1 MDFDLDLAKS
11 QSSDN
16 PVYYIQYAHA
26 RICSVLRQLKER
38 GLTWDEQ
45 KGMANLVVLQEPHEL
60 MLQNLISRYPEVI
73 EAAAEVC
80 EPHQLAYYL
89 RELAN
94 ALHSYYNAV
103 QLLCE
108 DELQRAARLCL
119 LKAVQHVLRNGLKLL
134 GVSSPESM

>member
-26 RICSVLRQLKER
+26 RICSVLRQLNER
-38 GLTWDEQ
+38 GLVADEAI
-45 KGMANLVVLQEPHEL
+45 GLANLACLKEPHEL
-60 MLQNLISRYPEVI
+60 ALINLLGRYPEVI
-73 EAAAEVC
+73 EGAASTC
-80 EPHQLAYYL
+80 EPHQIAYYL

-108 DELQRAARLCL
+108 DEAKRAARLCL
-119 LKAVQHVLRNGLKLL
+119 LRAVQQVLKNGSQIL